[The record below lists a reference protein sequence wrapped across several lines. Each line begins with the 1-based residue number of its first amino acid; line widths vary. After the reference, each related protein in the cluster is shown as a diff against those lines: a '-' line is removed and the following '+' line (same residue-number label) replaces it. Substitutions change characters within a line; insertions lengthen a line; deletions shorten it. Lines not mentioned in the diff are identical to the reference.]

1 MGDLAQF
8 LAVGLGA
15 VVGCVGAMD
24 ADKVVVEVR
33 VCRQVVMVSAEFVS
47 GVRVGWVAK
56 AR

>member
-24 ADKVVVEVR
+24 TDKVVVEVR
-33 VCRQVVMVSAEFVS
+33 VCGLLCAVS
-47 GVRVGWVAK
+47 
-56 AR
+56 

>member
-1 MGDLAQF
+1 
-8 LAVGLGA
+8 
-15 VVGCVGAMD
+15 MD